1 MKYTKTAIVT
11 VAMVLSSSIAHARD
25 QIRIVGSSTVYPF
38 TTTVAEAF
46 TRSGNKAPI
55 VESTGT
61 GGGLKLFCGGV
72 GENYPDIANASRAI
86 KKSEIELCN
95 KNGVTEIVEFKIGI
109 DGIVLAQ
116 SKKGP
121 VLNLTLE
128 QVFMALADQV
138 PNNTTLIKN
147 PNKNW
152 SDINSALPKMKI
164 EVLGPPPT
172 SGTRDSFHELFLE
185 HAANK
190 IAFLKTLDKK
200 TFETAWKT
208 IRQDGAFIEAGE
220 NDNLIVQKLITTPT
234 SIGIFGFSFLE
245 ENTSKLRGVFING
258 VEPTFDNISS
268 GKYPSARP
276 LFIYVKKQHVGAIVG
291 LDKFVK
297 EYISEKALS
306 NNGYLSRK
314 GLVPLP
320 KDQLKKELEKAK
332 AL

>member
-1 MKYTKTAIVT
+1 MKYTKTTIVT
-11 VAMVLSSSIAHARD
+11 IAIILSSSIAHARE

-46 TRSGNKAPI
+46 TRSGNRAPI

-61 GGGLKLFCGGV
+61 GGGIKLFCGGI
-72 GENYPDIANASRAI
+72 GDIYPDIVNASRAI
-86 KKSEIELCN
+86 KESEIELCN
-95 KNGVTEIVEFKIGI
+95 KNGVTEIIEFKIGI

-121 VLNLTLE
+121 ALNLTLE
-128 QVFMALADQV
+128 QVFMALAEHV
-138 PNNTTLIKN
+138 PNNITLVKN
-147 PNKNW
+147 SNKNW
-152 SDINSALPKMKI
+152 SDIDPLLPKMKI

-190 IAFLKTLDKK
+190 IPFLKTLDKK
-200 TFETAWKT
+200 TFDNVWKT

-220 NDNLIVQKLITTPT
+220 NDNLIVQKLITNPT
-234 SIGIFGFSFLE
+234 TIGVFGFSFLE

-258 VEPTFDNISS
+258 IEPTLENISS
-268 GKYPSARP
+268 GQYPSARP
-276 LFIYVKKQHVGAIVG
+276 LFIYVKKQHIGAIIG

-297 EYISEKALS
+297 EYISEKSLS

-314 GLVPLP
+314 GLVPLS
-320 KDQLKKELEKAK
+320 KDQLNKEIEKAK

>member
-11 VAMVLSSSIAHARD
+11 VAMILSSSIAHARD

-46 TRSGNKAPI
+46 ARSGNKAPI

-72 GENYPDIANASRAI
+72 GKNYPDIANASRAI

-138 PNNTTLIKN
+138 PNNITLIKN

-152 SDINSALPKMKI
+152 SDINSTLPEMKI

-220 NDNLIVQKLITTPT
+220 NDNLIIQKLMTNPT
-234 SIGIFGFSFLE
+234 SIGIFGFSYLE

-258 VEPTFDNISS
+258 VKPTFDNISS

-276 LFIYVKKQHVGAIVG
+276 LFIYVKKQHIGAIVG

-306 NNGYLSRK
+306 NNGYLTRK
-314 GLVPLP
+314 GIVPLP
-320 KDQLKKELEKAK
+320 KDQLNKELEKAK